1 MISLLL
7 PVTAFGLLLQPP
19 ALGAPRATFRQSV
32 PRMVASVDSK
42 TSTATDEP
50 SSSKVTL
57 EETTYKLAFVDS
69 PAQINTGPVTYE
81 EVPAWRLT
89 NDVGIS
95 VTVMRQGACAV
106 EILKDGKN
114 YLWENKQTNPDE
126 PETGATYYGAD
137 SNNFPLKRGLI
148 LHGGIRAAAVT
159 AEHGLYFDT
168 EWPITFEASDDGK
181 SQTIIF
187 QLTDDDEQRAKIARA
202 DDPPGNPVTPGPF
215 SVGPFAQPKE
225 INVEGWDV
233 IEPMSLYPTTNCI
246 FTARITLRAG
256 EEFVRFKMSVENP
269 TAKDA
274 LGEAWFP
281 QTYPITTKSKIISP
295 QRMRWKRDGWCF
307 PDVAQLLPWMESK
320 FVNPSQWPTSGIFYD
335 FPSKDGAYHAISA
348 GDDAGAGCACV
359 TRDEPDEPQFT
370 KLWSWG
376 KKSSDPVGGGLDDGR
391 PATEYYEPWASGFN
405 FAFFQRAQFAAE
417 STSSFEMAVLP
428 IDKGLSPDK
437 SDKQLRET
445 VEAAV
450 TSAGIQLE
458 PTQPGL
464 GPLPG
469 QK

>member
-1 MISLLL
+1 MR
-7 PVTAFGLLLQPP
+7 
-19 ALGAPRATFRQSV
+19 APRR
-32 PRMVASVDSK
+32 
-42 TSTATDEP
+42 
-50 SSSKVTL
+50 
-57 EETTYKLAFVDS
+57 
-69 PAQINTGPVTYE
+69 
-81 EVPAWRLT
+81 
-89 NDVGIS
+89 
-95 VTVMRQGACAV
+95 
-106 EILKDGKN
+106 
-114 YLWENKQTNPDE
+114 ENKQTNPDE
-126 PETGATYYGAD
+126 PETGACYYGAD
-137 SNNFPLKRGLI
+137 SNNFPLKRGLS

-187 QLTDDDEQRAKIARA
+187 QLTDDDEQRAKIAKA
-202 DDPPGNPVTPGPF
+202 DDPPGNPVSPGPF
-215 SVGPFAQPKE
+215 SVGQFQKGDAVPL
-225 INVEGWDV
+225 
-233 IEPMSLYPTTNCI
+233 SLYPTTNCI
-246 FTARITLRAG
+246 FTASITLCEG

-391 PATEYYEPWASGFN
+391 PATEYCALLWTGF
-405 FAFFQRAQFAAE
+405 
-417 STSSFEMAVLP
+417 
-428 IDKGLSPDK
+428 
-437 SDKQLRET
+437 
-445 VEAAV
+445 
-450 TSAGIQLE
+450 
-458 PTQPGL
+458 GL
-464 GPLPG
+464 GPLP
-469 QK
+469 QTLP